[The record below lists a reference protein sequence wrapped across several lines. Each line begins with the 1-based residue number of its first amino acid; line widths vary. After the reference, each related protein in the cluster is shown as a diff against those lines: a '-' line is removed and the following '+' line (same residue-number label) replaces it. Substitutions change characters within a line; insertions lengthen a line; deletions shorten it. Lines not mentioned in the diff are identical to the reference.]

1 MKIIFWSPAKEG
13 RSTRNMDILAN
24 IWRIRYGLTVHM
36 FHHHERVPSRFLSS
50 KEEVVCIDCKH
61 YLDASVERLFR
72 EADTVVVNFP
82 GEQQVISSYFQNQQK
97 IKGNIFYLVNNSP
110 MQMRDGD
117 QICSRDF
124 RFLKEGS
131 GSIPHNPRFEQ
142 YYQEKRGFA
151 YQKRLLYQENY
162 DVDRE
167 FAVKT
172 CEIAVKLLKMNCL
185 FV

>member
-1 MKIIFWSPAKEG
+1 M
-13 RSTRNMDILAN
+13 NILAN

-36 FHHHERVPSRFLSS
+36 FYQHEGVFLSS
-50 KEEVVCIDCKH
+50 MEEAVWCIDCKH
-61 YLDASVERLFR
+61 FMDASVKRLFQ

-97 IKGNIFYLVNNSP
+97 IKGNIFYLVSNSS
-110 MQMRDGD
+110 MQMRDGE

-142 YYQEKRGFA
+142 YYEEKRGFA
-151 YQKRLLYQENY
+151 YQKRLLNQENY

-167 FAVKT
+167 FEVKT

-185 FV
+185 FM